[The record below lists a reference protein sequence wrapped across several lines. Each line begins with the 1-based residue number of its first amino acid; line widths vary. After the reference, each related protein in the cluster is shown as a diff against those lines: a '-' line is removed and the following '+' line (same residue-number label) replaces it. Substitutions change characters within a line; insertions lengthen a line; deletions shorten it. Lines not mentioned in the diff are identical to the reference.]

1 MTIDLG
7 RYGVWRYYTLFTPE
21 EAAELESLGYG
32 TLWLGGSPTADLP
45 VVEDLLAAT
54 ETLKVGTSIVNIWTA
69 PAGETAESY
78 HRIEQRFPGRF
89 VLGIGVGHPE
99 ANKPYRSPYEALVE
113 YLDELDAAKVPVA
126 GRMLAALG
134 PKVLQL
140 AADRTAGALPYLT
153 TPKHTEQARTTVG
166 DALLVP
172 EQKLVLDTD
181 PERARVTGRTVVEM
195 YLGLRNY
202 TTNLKRLGYTDED
215 IAKPGSDRLLDALAV
230 HGSAEQVAE
239 QVRAH
244 IDAGADHLALQAL
257 GEDYLA
263 TLRAL
268 APQLAQTSR

>member
-7 RYGVWRYYTLFTPE
+7 HYGVWRYFKLFTPE
-21 EAAELESLGYG
+21 AAAELESLGYG
-32 TLWLGGSPTADLP
+32 ALWLGGSPTADLP

-89 VLGIGVGHPE
+89 ILGIGVGHPE

-134 PKVLQL
+134 PKVLKL

-181 PERARVTGRTVVEM
+181 PESARATGRSVVDM

-244 IDAGADHLALQAL
+244 IEAGADHLALQAL

-263 TLRAL
+263 TLRTL
-268 APQLAQTSR
+268 APLLTQNSR

>member
-7 RYGVWRYYTLFTPE
+7 RYGVWRYYKLFTPE
-21 EAAELESLGYG
+21 AAAELERLGYG
-32 TLWLGGSPTADLP
+32 ALWLGGSPSADLP

-69 PAGETAESY
+69 PAAETAESF

-89 VLGIGVGHPE
+89 VLGIGCGHPE

-113 YLDELDAAKVPVA
+113 YLDELDAARVPVS

-134 PKVLQL
+134 PKVLKL

-153 TPKHTEQARTTVG
+153 TPEHTAQAREIVG
-166 DALLVP
+166 DALLAP

-181 PERARVTGRTVVEM
+181 PDRARATGRTVVEM

-202 TTNLKRLGYTDED
+202 TTNLRRLGFTDED
-215 IAKPGSDRLLDALAV
+215 LATPGSDRLLDALAV
-230 HGSAEQVAE
+230 HGSADQVAA
-239 QVRAH
+239 QVRRH
-244 IDAGADHLALQAL
+244 IEAGADHLALQVL
-257 GEDYLA
+257 DQDYLA
-263 TLRAL
+263 TLRTL
-268 APQLAQTSR
+268 APLLIEQS

>member
-7 RYGVWRYYTLFTPE
+7 RYGVWRYYKLFTPE
-21 EAAELESLGYG
+21 AAAELERLGYG
-32 TLWLGGSPTADLP
+32 ALWLGGSPSADLP

-69 PAGETAESY
+69 PAAETAESF

-89 VLGIGVGHPE
+89 VLGIGCGHPE

-113 YLDELDAAKVPVA
+113 YLDELDAARVPVS

-134 PKVLQL
+134 PKVLKL

-153 TPKHTEQARTTVG
+153 TPEHTAQAREIVG
-166 DALLVP
+166 EALLVP
-172 EQKLVLDTD
+172 EQKLVVDTD
-181 PERARVTGRTVVEM
+181 PERARATGRTVVEM

-202 TTNLKRLGYTDED
+202 TTNLRRLGYTDED

-230 HGSAEQVAE
+230 HGSAEEVAA
-239 QVRAH
+239 QVRRH
-244 IDAGADHLALQAL
+244 IEAGADHLALQAL
-257 GEDYLA
+257 GEDYLD

-268 APQLAQTSR
+268 APLLTAS

>member
-7 RYGVWRYYTLFTPE
+7 RYGAWRYYKLFTPE
-21 EAAELESLGYG
+21 AAAELESLGYG
-32 TLWLGGSPTADLP
+32 ALWLGGSPTADLP

-69 PAGETAESY
+69 PARETAESY

-89 VLGIGVGHPE
+89 ILGIGVGHPE
-99 ANKPYRSPYEALVE
+99 ANQPYRSPYEALVE
-113 YLDELDAAKVPVA
+113 YLDELDAAKVPVS

-134 PKVLQL
+134 PKVLKL
-140 AADRTAGALPYLT
+140 SADRTAGALPYLT
-153 TPKHTEQARTTVG
+153 TPKHTEQARTAVG

-181 PERARVTGRTVVEM
+181 PERARATGRSVVDM

-202 TTNLKRLGYTDED
+202 TSNLKRLGYTDED

-244 IDAGADHLALQAL
+244 IEAGADHLALQAL

-268 APQLAQTSR
+268 APLLTQNSR